1 MKVFP
6 FKLLLKPIKWQ
17 SFHVDRQV
25 KSSGAK
31 QKNKQDARCIAT
43 KWVNKAELA
52 YNLFACFG
60 KQQQEKR
67 TENLKYFLTSQN
79 PKLSAYS

>member
-6 FKLLLKPIKWQ
+6 FKFLPKLIKWQ
-17 SFHVDRQV
+17 SFRVDRQV
-25 KSSGAK
+25 KSSGAR

-43 KWVNKAELA
+43 KWVNKAELP
-52 YNLFACFG
+52 YNLFACIG

-67 TENLKYFLTSQN
+67 TENLKSFLTSQN
-79 PKLSAYS
+79 PKLSASS